1 VTRANRLSL
10 DYKIEVLRQGAL
22 ANRLDVMKYMATL
35 VATFGYVGY
44 VPFAPGTAGS
54 LGALALYFFA
64 RNFYG
69 GEIELPL
76 LVVVTVLGI
85 WAASVT
91 ERSLQKKDPGLVVID
106 EVAGMLLTL
115 LWVEASIAVAFI
127 GFLAFR
133 FFDIVKPFP
142 ARYCERFRGGWGIM
156 LDDLVAGV
164 YAALTVRAILWVQT
178 SF

>member
-1 VTRANRLSL
+1 
-10 DYKIEVLRQGAL
+10 
-22 ANRLDVMKYMATL
+22 MKYLAVL
-35 VATFGYVGY
+35 VATFGYIGY

-54 LGALALYFFA
+54 LGGLALYFFA

-76 LVVVTVLGI
+76 LFVVIASGI
-85 WAASVT
+85 WAASFT
-91 ERSLQKKDPGLVVID
+91 ERYLKKKDPGLVVID

-115 LWVEASIAVAFI
+115 LWVEASLGLALI

-142 ARYCERFRGGWGIM
+142 ARYCERFHGGWGIM
-156 LDDLVAGV
+156 LDDLVAGI
-164 YAALTVRAILWVQT
+164 YAALSIRIILWMQIP
-178 SF
+178 F